1 MNEQEKLLQKIK
13 AGEVKMV
20 PRWHFVLRGLLW
32 GAMTIVVAIIAVYL
46 LSFVLFALHQSGL
59 AFAPL
64 FGWMGIMMF
73 IVSSPWLLIGVVGIF
88 LFLLY
93 VLVSRYSFSYQKP
106 LVYSMLGLVL
116 VVIAVSSLIQSTNL
130 HQRTGEFAKR
140 HGVPGLEHM
149 YKGVTERP
157 PKDITRGTISEF
169 TDNGFTFTN
178 DAGEEY
184 TVTYNERTRFPVDTE
199 LATGDAVMIFGPIQE
214 NNIEAFG
221 VRLDDGSEM
230 PPPPPND
237 NRSPREHGDML
248 PPPPPPEEG
257 NAAEE

>member
-1 MNEQEKLLQKIK
+1 MNDIQQKLLQKIK

-32 GAMTIVVAIIAVYL
+32 GAVTVVVAIIAVYL
-46 LSFVLFALHQSGL
+46 LSFVLYALHQSGL

-93 VLVSRYSFSYQKP
+93 ILVSRYSFSYQKP
-106 LVYSMLGLVL
+106 LVYSIVGLVL
-116 VVIAVSSLIQSTNL
+116 FVIAVSSLIQETNL
-130 HQRTGEFAKR
+130 HEKAGEFVER
-140 HGVPGLEHM
+140 HDIPGLAPM
-149 YKGVTERP
+149 YKEISERP

-169 TDNGFTFTN
+169 TDNGFVFATE
-178 DAGEEY
+178 AGEEY

-199 LATGDAVMIFGPIQE
+199 LAVGDAVMVFGPIQE
-214 NNIEAFG
+214 NTIEAFG
-221 VRLDDGSEM
+221 VRIDDGSEM
-230 PPPPPND
+230 PPPPPD
-237 NRSPREHGDML
+237 DKHSSREPGEGDI
-248 PPPPPPEEG
+248 PPPEEIQ
-257 NAAEE
+257 